1 MASAPVQRAVI
12 SPDVLV
18 NETGGE
24 AVLLHLKTERYFGMD
39 AVGTRMWQAITRAE
53 SLETAFSELLEEYDV
68 EPEQL
73 RQDFDRWVARLAEAG
88 LIELR
93 DA

>member
-1 MASAPVQRAVI
+1 MASSRLRRAVI
-12 SPDVLV
+12 SPEVLV

-39 AVGTRMWQAITRAE
+39 AVGTRMWQAITTAA
-53 SLETAFSELLEEYDV
+53 SLEAAFSELLEEYDV
-68 EPEQL
+68 EPEPL
-73 RQDFDRWVARLAEAG
+73 RRDFDLWVTQLAEAG